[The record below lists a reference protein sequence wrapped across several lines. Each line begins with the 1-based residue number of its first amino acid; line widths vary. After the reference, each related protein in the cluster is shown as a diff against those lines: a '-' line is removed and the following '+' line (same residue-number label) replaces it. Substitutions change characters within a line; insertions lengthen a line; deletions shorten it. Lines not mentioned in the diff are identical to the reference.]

1 MPCVVIHGIYT
12 SPGHN
17 YFGHHGQEP
26 STHGMVE
33 HEAVELVAGKGIPGD
48 RFFGWKDAYK
58 GQVTFIER
66 QTVDVVR
73 EHAGDPDIE
82 PSAFRRNVVISGV
95 DLNALVGKTF
105 RLGDVLLEG
114 TQKCAPCHWMD
125 TACGKGGTEKVMFNR
140 GGLRCRIL
148 ESGRISLGEM
158 EIQEKTLESG
168 SLR

>member
-1 MPCVVIHGIYT
+1 MSSRVVIHGIYT

-26 STHGMVE
+26 SAHGIVE
-33 HEAVELVAGKGIPGD
+33 HESVELVAGKGIPGD

-58 GQVTFIER
+58 GQVTFIDR
-66 QTVDVVR
+66 QTLDVVR
-73 EHAGDPDIE
+73 EYTGDPDLDA
-82 PSAFRRNVVISGV
+82 SVFRRNVVISGA

-105 RLGDVLLEG
+105 RLGDVLLQG

-125 TACGKGGTEKVMFNR
+125 TACDKVKTEKIMFNR

-148 ESGRISLGEM
+148 ESGKISLGEM
-158 EIQEKTLESG
+158 DFGEVEAAG
-168 SLR
+168 V